1 MRRWRSRSII
11 PLALLFAFVLMDA
24 RGVSANLISLGAIDF
39 GIIID
44 SAVVLVEALMV
55 RLALA
60 KADEMAQHHTFS
72 WRVHLIKQT
81 CIEMGHPILFSKA
94 IIILAFMPIFT
105 FQRVEGKI
113 FSPMAFTLSFAL
125 LGAILLTLT
134 LLPALLSYAVKN
146 KDLAEKHSDWMH
158 RLQERYRDLL
168 LWAERR
174 RKAHRLPPAVGLLAM
189 TLLLAPLLGSEFL
202 PKLDE
207 GNIWLTISLPPATA
221 LDETKN
227 IERQVREILRS
238 YPEVGNVVTQVGR
251 PDDGTDPKGPN
262 NMEIMADLKPRDTWR
277 FADKEALIAD
287 MTRKITCHSRVCRP
301 IFPR

>member
-1 MRRWRSRSII
+1 MHIVPYYDRTDLVHHTVDTVTENLVMGALLVVSILIIFLRNWYAALAVAVII

-24 RGVSANLISLGAIDF
+24 RGVSANLISLGAVDF

-60 KADEMAQHHTFS
+60 KTDELAQHHTFS
-72 WRVHLIKQT
+72 WRIHLIKQT

-158 RLQERYRDLL
+158 SLQERYRNLL
-168 LWAERR
+168 LWAESRPQ
-174 RKAHRLPPAVGLLAM
+174 AHRLRHPSAC
-189 TLLLAPLLGSEFL
+189 
-202 PKLDE
+202 
-207 GNIWLTISLPPATA
+207 
-221 LDETKN
+221 
-227 IERQVREILRS
+227 
-238 YPEVGNVVTQVGR
+238 
-251 PDDGTDPKGPN
+251 
-262 NMEIMADLKPRDTWR
+262 WR
-277 FADKEALIAD
+277 
-287 MTRKITCHSRVCRP
+287 
-301 IFPR
+301 